1 MRLIRPAQPPDGR
14 RRSVP
19 RAATMMIVGMVAA
32 TMLAFVPASSPTA
45 IGLLGVAS
53 ALGMGIGGAY
63 LLRALG
69 RSPQRRTAAELARLL
84 GSSFDDSYAL
94 LVEPRLPGVST
105 DLAGLLVGPG
115 GVRALL
121 MRDWDGH
128 YRVRGRGWEYD
139 ARGRRGWIACRTN
152 PSFEAEKLSQ
162 AVMRWA
168 ALADLDEH
176 LPVAPAIV
184 FPRRH
189 SRVVLEEPDDEIV
202 TTENAPWWAQRV
214 GRVQRL
220 DPSAVARVV
229 EATLLASEQNSTAMV
244 QPSPAVAVKRGG

>member
-1 MRLIRPAQPPDGR
+1 
-14 RRSVP
+14 
-19 RAATMMIVGMVAA
+19 
-32 TMLAFVPASSPTA
+32 
-45 IGLLGVAS
+45 
-53 ALGMGIGGAY
+53 MGIGGAY

-69 RSPQRRTAAELARLL
+69 RSAQGQTAAQLARLL
-84 GSSFDDSYAL
+84 GNAFDDNYAL

-115 GVRALL
+115 GVRALTL
-121 MRDWDGH
+121 RDWDGR
-128 YRVRGRGWEYD
+128 YRVRGRSWEYD

-168 ALADLDEH
+168 VLADLDEH
-176 LPVAPAIV
+176 LPVAAAIV

-189 SRVVLEEPDDEIV
+189 SRVILEEPDLEIV

-220 DPSAVARVV
+220 DPPAVARVV
-229 EATLLASEQNSTAMV
+229 AATLLASEQSSTATL
-244 QPSPAVAVKRGG
+244 QPSQAAAARPGG